1 MSETPLY
8 DGLVAELGDPEGVA
22 REIDEWV
29 IRWHA
34 DRMRRDP
41 AQGDG

>member
-34 DRMRRDP
+34 ARMRGTS
-41 AQGDG
+41 AEEA